1 MKPFCLLSVVV
12 GVENTQKDKK
22 WTVDIMVSFFV
33 IFVLLSISS
42 DNHPSVFS
50 NKLFFAKQEE
60 MGDLFRSMERQHLRL
75 KPALDIIEDEDKVLL
90 FTLIFNPRLS

>member
-1 MKPFCLLSVVV
+1 MV

-50 NKLFFAKQEE
+50 NKLVFAKEGE
-60 MGDLFRSMERQHLRL
+60 VGDLFRAMGRQNMRL
-75 KPALDIIEDEDKVLL
+75 KPALDIIDDEDKVLL
-90 FTLIFNPRLS
+90 FTLIFNLRLS